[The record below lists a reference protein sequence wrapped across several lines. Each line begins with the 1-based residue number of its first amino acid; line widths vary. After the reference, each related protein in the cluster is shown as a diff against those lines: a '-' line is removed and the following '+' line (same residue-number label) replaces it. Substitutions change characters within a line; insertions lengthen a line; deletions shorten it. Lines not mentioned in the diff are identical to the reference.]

1 MSDVESTLAK
11 YLANYFFLLKKSIR
25 LALPLAV
32 QVLFILAS
40 LYFSVIYRGLDFVSD
55 NFYPL
60 LGFYTYFSMLL
71 LDYTCL
77 RLFAEGVRLPKKYI
91 NSHARL
97 LYDFVKSLILVIPL
111 VFILFEYRVFFGTEL
126 TLILFGLY
134 SFGQLL
140 IYRIVHEHSIYR
152 MSENMRGMFIK
163 GGTHD
168 GRI

>member
-1 MSDVESTLAK
+1 MSDVESTLTK

-40 LYFSVIYRGLDFVSD
+40 LYFSVIYRGLGFVSD

-97 LYDFVKSLILVIPL
+97 LYDFIKSLILVIPL
-111 VFILFEYRVFFGTEL
+111 VFILFEYRVFFGVEL
-126 TLILFGLY
+126 TFILFGLY

-152 MSENMRGMFIK
+152 MSENMKSMFLQ

>member
-25 LALPLAV
+25 LALPLVV

-40 LYFSVIYRGLDFVSD
+40 LYFSVIYRGLGFVSD
-55 NFYPL
+55 NIYYL
-60 LGFYTYFSMLL
+60 IGFYSYFSMLL
-71 LDYTCL
+71 LDYTCA

-91 NSHARL
+91 NSHARM
-97 LYDFVKSLILVIPL
+97 LYDFVKSLLLVVPLVI
-111 VFILFEYRVFFGTEL
+111 ILFEYRAFFGTEL
-126 TLILFGLY
+126 MVVLFDLY
-134 SFGQLL
+134 AFGQLL

-152 MSENMRGMFIK
+152 MSENMKSMFLQ

>member
-40 LYFSVIYRGLDFVSD
+40 LYFSVIYCGLGFVSD

-77 RLFAEGVRLPKKYI
+77 RLFAEGYVYLRNI
-91 NSHARL
+91 
-97 LYDFVKSLILVIPL
+97 
-111 VFILFEYRVFFGTEL
+111 L
-126 TLILFGLY
+126 TLTQDCSMTSLNL
-134 SFGQLL
+134 
-140 IYRIVHEHSIYR
+140 
-152 MSENMRGMFIK
+152 
-163 GGTHD
+163 
-168 GRI
+168 

>member
-25 LALPLAV
+25 LALPLVV

-40 LYFSVIYRGLDFVSD
+40 LYFSVIYRGLGFVSD
-55 NFYPL
+55 NIYYL
-60 LGFYTYFSMLL
+60 IGFYSYFSMLL
-71 LDYTCL
+71 LGYTCA

-91 NSHARL
+91 NSHARM
-97 LYDFVKSLILVIPL
+97 LYDFVKSLLLVVPLVI
-111 VFILFEYRVFFGTEL
+111 ILFEYRAFFGTEL
-126 TLILFGLY
+126 MVVLFGLY
-134 SFGQLL
+134 AFGQLL

-152 MSENMRGMFIK
+152 MSENMKSMFLQ

>member
-25 LALPLAV
+25 LALPLVV

-40 LYFSVIYRGLDFVSD
+40 LYFSVIYRGLGFVSD
-55 NFYPL
+55 NIYPL
-60 LGFYTYFSMLL
+60 IGFYTYFSMLL
-71 LDYTCL
+71 LDYTCA

-91 NSHARL
+91 NSHSRI
-97 LYDFVKSLILVIPL
+97 LYDLVKSLLLVVPL
-111 VFILFEYRVFFGTEL
+111 VLILFDYRAFFGTEL
-126 TLILFGLY
+126 MVVLFGLY
-134 SFGQLL
+134 AFGQLL
-140 IYRIVHEHSIYR
+140 IYRMVHEHSIYR
-152 MSENMRGMFIK
+152 MSENMKGMFSR

>member
-1 MSDVESTLAK
+1 MSDVKSTFTK

-25 LALPLAV
+25 LALPLVV

-40 LYFSVIYRGLDFVSD
+40 LYFSVIYRGLGFVSD
-55 NFYPL
+55 NIYPL
-60 LGFYTYFSMLL
+60 IGFYTYFSMLL
-71 LDYTCL
+71 LDYTCV

-91 NSHARL
+91 NSHSRM
-97 LYDFVKSLILVIPL
+97 LYDFVKSILLVVPL
-111 VFILFEYRVFFGTEL
+111 VLILFEYRAFFGTEL
-126 TLILFGLY
+126 TVILFGLY
-134 SFGQLL
+134 AFGQLL

-152 MSENMRGMFIK
+152 MSENMRGMFYK

>member
-25 LALPLAV
+25 LALPLVV

-40 LYFSVIYRGLDFVSD
+40 LYFSVIYRGLGFVSD
-55 NFYPL
+55 NIYYL
-60 LGFYTYFSMLL
+60 IGFYTYFSMFL
-71 LDYTCL
+71 LDYTCA
-77 RLFAEGVRLPKKYI
+77 RLFAEGVRLPKKYV
-91 NSHARL
+91 NSHERM
-97 LYDFVKSLILVIPL
+97 LYDFVKSLLLVVPL
-111 VFILFEYRVFFGTEL
+111 VLILFEYRAFFGTEL
-126 TLILFGLY
+126 MVVLFGLY
-134 SFGQLL
+134 AFGQLL

-152 MSENMRGMFIK
+152 MSENMRGMFYK

>member
-11 YLANYFFLLKKSIR
+11 YLDNYLFLLKKSIR

-40 LYFSVIYRGLDFVSD
+40 LYFSVIYRGLGFVSD

-97 LYDFVKSLILVIPL
+97 LYDFIKSLILVIPL
-111 VFILFEYRVFFGTEL
+111 VFVLFEYRVFFGTEL

-152 MSENMRGMFIK
+152 MSENMKGMFIK

>member
-11 YLANYFFLLKKSIR
+11 YLANYLFLLKKSIR
-25 LALPLAV
+25 LALPLVV

-40 LYFSVIYRGLDFVSD
+40 LYFSVIYCGLGFVSD
-55 NFYPL
+55 NIYPL
-60 LGFYTYFSMLL
+60 IGFYTYFSMLL

-97 LYDFVKSLILVIPL
+97 LYDFLKSLILVIPL

-152 MSENMRGMFIK
+152 MSENVRGMFIK

>member
-25 LALPLAV
+25 LALPLVV

-40 LYFSVIYRGLDFVSD
+40 LYFSVIYRGLGFVND
-55 NFYPL
+55 NIYPL
-60 LGFYTYFSMLL
+60 IGFYTYFSMLL
-71 LDYTCL
+71 LDYTCA

-91 NSHARL
+91 NSHARM
-97 LYDFVKSLILVIPL
+97 LYDFVKSLLLVVPL
-111 VFILFEYRVFFGTEL
+111 VLILFEYRAFFGTEL
-126 TLILFGLY
+126 MVVLFGLY
-134 SFGQLL
+134 AFGQLL

-152 MSENMRGMFIK
+152 MSENMRCMFYK

>member
-25 LALPLAV
+25 LALPLVV

-40 LYFSVIYRGLDFVSD
+40 LYFSVIYRGLGFVSD
-55 NFYPL
+55 NIYPL
-60 LGFYTYFSMLL
+60 IGFYTYFSMLL
-71 LDYTCL
+71 LDYTCA
-77 RLFAEGVRLPKKYI
+77 RLFAERVRLPKKYI
-91 NSHARL
+91 NSHARM
-97 LYDFVKSLILVIPL
+97 LYDFVKSLLLVVPL
-111 VFILFEYRVFFGTEL
+111 VLILFEYRAFFGTEL
-126 TLILFGLY
+126 MVVLFGLFA
-134 SFGQLL
+134 FGQLL

-152 MSENMRGMFIK
+152 MSENMRGMFSR

>member
-11 YLANYFFLLKKSIR
+11 YLANYFFLLRKSIR
-25 LALPLAV
+25 LALPLVV

-40 LYFSVIYRGLDFVSD
+40 LYFSVIYRGLGFVSD
-55 NFYPL
+55 NIYPL
-60 LGFYTYFSMLL
+60 IGFYTYFSMLL
-71 LDYTCL
+71 LDYTCV

-91 NSHARL
+91 NSHSRM
-97 LYDFVKSLILVIPL
+97 LYDLVKSILLVIPL
-111 VFILFEYRVFFGTEL
+111 AIVLVDYWNFFGTEL
-126 TLILFGLY
+126 TVILFGLY
-134 SFGQLL
+134 AFGQLL

-152 MSENMRGMFIK
+152 MSENMKGMFYK

>member
-97 LYDFVKSLILVIPL
+97 LYDFIKSLILVIPL

-163 GGTHD
+163 GGTHN

>member
-40 LYFSVIYRGLDFVSD
+40 LYFSVIYRGLGFVSD
-55 NFYPL
+55 NIYSL
-60 LGFYTYFSMLL
+60 IGFYTYFSMLL

-97 LYDFVKSLILVIPL
+97 LYDFIKSLILVIPL

>member
-11 YLANYFFLLKKSIR
+11 YLANYFFLLRKSIR
-25 LALPLAV
+25 LALPLVV

-40 LYFSVIYRGLDFVSD
+40 LYFSVIYRGLGFVSD
-55 NFYPL
+55 NIYPL
-60 LGFYTYFSMLL
+60 IGFYTYFSMLL
-71 LDYTCL
+71 LDYACV

-91 NSHARL
+91 NSHARM
-97 LYDFVKSLILVIPL
+97 LYDLVKSILLVIPL
-111 VFILFEYRVFFGTEL
+111 ALILFEYRAFFGTEL
-126 TLILFGLY
+126 TVILFGLY
-134 SFGQLL
+134 AFGQLL

-152 MSENMRGMFIK
+152 MSEKMRGMFYK

>member
-1 MSDVESTLAK
+1 MSDAESTLAK

-25 LALPLAV
+25 LALPLVV

-40 LYFSVIYRGLDFVSD
+40 LYFSVIYRGLGFVSD
-55 NFYPL
+55 NIYYL
-60 LGFYTYFSMLL
+60 IGFYTYFSMLL
-71 LDYTCL
+71 LDYTYA

-91 NSHARL
+91 NSHARM
-97 LYDFVKSLILVIPL
+97 LYDFVKSLFLVVPL
-111 VFILFEYRVFFGTEL
+111 VLILFEYRAFFGIEL
-126 TLILFGLY
+126 MVVLLGLY
-134 SFGQLL
+134 AFGQLL

-152 MSENMRGMFIK
+152 MSENMKGMFYK

>member
-25 LALPLAV
+25 LALPLVV

-40 LYFSVIYRGLDFVSD
+40 LYFSVIYRGLGFVSD
-55 NFYPL
+55 NIYPL
-60 LGFYTYFSMLL
+60 IGFYTYFSMLL
-71 LDYTCL
+71 LDYTCS

-91 NSHARL
+91 NSHARI
-97 LYDFVKSLILVIPL
+97 LYDLVKSLLLVVPL
-111 VFILFEYRVFFGTEL
+111 VLILFDYRAFFGTEL
-126 TLILFGLY
+126 MVVLFGLY
-134 SFGQLL
+134 AFGQLL

-152 MSENMRGMFIK
+152 MSENMKGMFSR

>member
-11 YLANYFFLLKKSIR
+11 YLANYFFLLRKSIR
-25 LALPLAV
+25 LALPLVV

-40 LYFSVIYRGLDFVSD
+40 LYFSVIYRGLGFVSD
-55 NFYPL
+55 NIYPL
-60 LGFYTYFSMLL
+60 IGFYTYFSMLL
-71 LDYTCL
+71 LDYTCV

-91 NSHARL
+91 NSHSRM
-97 LYDFVKSLILVIPL
+97 LYDFIKSLLLVVPL
-111 VFILFEYRVFFGTEL
+111 VFILFEYRAFFGTEL
-126 TLILFGLY
+126 MVILFGLY
-134 SFGQLL
+134 AFGQLL

-152 MSENMRGMFIK
+152 MSENMRGMFYK

>member
-25 LALPLAV
+25 LALPLVV

-40 LYFSVIYRGLDFVSD
+40 LYFSVIYRGLGFVSV
-55 NFYPL
+55 NIYPL
-60 LGFYTYFSMLL
+60 IGFYTYFSMLL
-71 LDYTCL
+71 LDYTCA

-91 NSHARL
+91 NSHARM
-97 LYDFVKSLILVIPL
+97 LYDFVKSLLLVVPL
-111 VFILFEYRVFFGTEL
+111 VFILFEYRAFFGTEL
-126 TLILFGLY
+126 MVVLFGLY
-134 SFGQLL
+134 AFGQLL

-152 MSENMRGMFIK
+152 ISENMRGMFIK

>member
-40 LYFSVIYRGLDFVSD
+40 LYFSVIYRGLGFVSD
-55 NFYPL
+55 NIYSL
-60 LGFYTYFSMLL
+60 IGFYTYFSMLL

-97 LYDFVKSLILVIPL
+97 LYDFIKSLILVIPL

-126 TLILFGLY
+126 MFILFGLY

>member
-25 LALPLAV
+25 LALPLVV

-40 LYFSVIYRGLDFVSD
+40 LYFSVIYRGLGFVSD
-55 NFYPL
+55 NIYYL
-60 LGFYTYFSMLL
+60 IGFYSYFSMLL
-71 LDYTCL
+71 LDYTCA

-91 NSHARL
+91 NSHARM
-97 LYDFVKSLILVIPL
+97 LYDFVKSLLLVVPLVI
-111 VFILFEYRVFFGTEL
+111 ILFEYRAFFGTEL
-126 TLILFGLY
+126 MVVLFGLY
-134 SFGQLL
+134 AFGQLL

-152 MSENMRGMFIK
+152 MSENMKSMFLQ